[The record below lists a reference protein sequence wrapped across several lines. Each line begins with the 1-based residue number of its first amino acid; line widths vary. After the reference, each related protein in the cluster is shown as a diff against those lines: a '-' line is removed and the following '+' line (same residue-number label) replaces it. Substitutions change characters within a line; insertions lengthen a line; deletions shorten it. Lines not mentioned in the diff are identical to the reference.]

1 MWEWCDNLKLN
12 TSSSA
17 FVKRDIRSLPLTDA
31 EFEADFFLD
40 PRYSTKRQERW
51 AGMVIERESGAL
63 LAAEEVPLPPPTVN
77 CLANLLAH
85 AMLRPGFGDRQR
97 PRMIHLRDRPQW
109 QELLPH
115 LQQLGMEVVLQQDL
129 PWFDEA
135 AVEWIQ
141 ESKTKKPLSGDEIKA
156 ALRKPFP
163 GRKRTWFT
171 DAMALMEWSHA
182 MFKGAYPSRE
192 NAVPL
197 YDPETVVP
205 IRLAAE
211 ELVAIL
217 TQTRIA
223 RTKKLRPRL
232 EAMAAEGKAIELD
245 INDWSN
251 VVSALCGAKV
261 DKQSAHRQMLKMATR
276 IATQLAEALNIEPPD
291 LSVK

>member
-17 FVKRDIRSLPLTDA
+17 FVKRDIRSLPVTDA

-40 PRYSTKRQERW
+40 PKYSTKRQERW
-51 AGMVIERESGAL
+51 AGMVIERESGAI
-63 LAAEEVPLPPPTVN
+63 LAAEEVQLPPPTVN

-97 PRMIHLRDRPQW
+97 PRIIHLRDRPPWEQ
-109 QELLPH
+109 LLPH
-115 LQQLGMEVVLQQDL
+115 LRQLGMEVVLRQDL

-135 AVEWIQ
+135 AVEWIR
-141 ESKTKKPLSGDEIKA
+141 ESKTNKPLSGDKIKA

-163 GRKRTWFT
+163 KRKRTWFT
-171 DAMALMEWSHA
+171 DSMALMEWSHA

-205 IRLAAE
+205 IHLAAE
-211 ELVAIL
+211 ELEVIL
-217 TQTRIA
+217 SQTRIA
-223 RTKKLRPRL
+223 GTKKLRPRL
-232 EAMAAEGKAIELD
+232 EAMAAEDKAIELD
-245 INDWSN
+245 INDWSG

-261 DKQSAHRQMLKMATR
+261 DRQSAHKRMLKMATR
-276 IATQLAEALNIEPPD
+276 IATQLAEALNIEPSY